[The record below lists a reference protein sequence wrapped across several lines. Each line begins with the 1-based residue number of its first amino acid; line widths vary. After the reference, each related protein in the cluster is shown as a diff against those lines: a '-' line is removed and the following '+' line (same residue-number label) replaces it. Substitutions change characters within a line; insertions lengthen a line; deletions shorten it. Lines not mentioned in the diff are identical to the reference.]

1 MKVANEVNENFKNL
15 STALK
20 VTKTN
25 TLNIQQNKSL
35 KNYNTFGISVNA
47 KRFISVDSV
56 YQLQQLLKVEK
67 ELFLISGGSN
77 MLLTKDIEKLVVHID
92 IKGISI
98 DREDNNDIYIT
109 VNAGENWHEF
119 VLWCVSNNYGGIE
132 NLSLIPGNV
141 GTCPIQNIGAYGV
154 EVKDTIT
161 KVEALNIETG
171 KLVQFSNE
179 DCKFGYR
186 NSIFK
191 NEEKGKYIITSVNFK
206 LTKSNHNTN
215 ISYGA
220 IKTELTSK
228 EIKKPTLKDI
238 SDAVITIRKSKLPDP
253 KEIGNSGSFFKN
265 PVIATSQF
273 LELQKK
279 HPKIPS
285 YKISDSEI
293 KVPAGWLIEQAGFKG
308 KRFGDF
314 GVHEKQALVLVNYGN
329 ASGKEVYQLAEKIK
343 ESILNKFGISLEI
356 EVNIIQ

>member
-1 MKVANEVNENFKNL
+1 MNIKEN
-15 STALK
+15 
-20 VTKTN
+20 
-25 TLNIQQNKSL
+25 ISL
-35 KNYNTFGISVNA
+35 KEYNTFGIAVNA

-67 ELFLISGGSN
+67 DLFLISGGSN

-98 DREDNNDIYIT
+98 DNEDENTAYIT

-119 VLWCVSNNYGGIE
+119 VLWCVSENYGGIE

-161 KVEALNIETG
+161 KVEAVEIKTG

-179 DCKFGYR
+179 DCNFGYR

-191 NEEKGKYIITSVNFK
+191 NEVKGKYIITSVSFK
-206 LTKSNHNTN
+206 LTKTNHNLN
-215 ISYGA
+215 SSYGA
-220 IKTELTSK
+220 INTELIAKNIT
-228 EIKKPTLKDI
+228 KPSLKDI
-238 SDAVITIRKSKLPDP
+238 SEAVIAIRKSKLPDP

-265 PVIATSQF
+265 PVIATTQF
-273 LELQKK
+273 LELQKDS
-279 HPKIPS
+279 PTIPS
-285 YKISDSEI
+285 YKISDTEV

-308 KRFGDF
+308 KRFGNY

-329 ASGKEVYQLAEKIK
+329 ATGKEIYQLAEKIK
-343 ESILNKFGISLEI
+343 DTILSQFDIPLEI
-356 EVNIIQ
+356 EVNII